1 MYIIYGKGEVGQGLK
16 KLFNFLNIK
25 NIICDDRDFLDIEI
39 NDDDK
44 IILSPG
50 IKPSHFIYKF
60 HKNKIISELD
70 MIYKILK
77 KYNLNNKF
85 NFIGITGTKGKS
97 TTSWI
102 LYNILKQKYDNI
114 YLGGNFSPSLSEV
127 LYNIFSNG
135 KKNEVNTII
144 VELSSF
150 MLYNTD
156 YFDFQNS
163 IFTNIETDHLD
174 RHIDFQDY
182 FASKQK
188 IFKFTKNKV
197 YIGNNLSSNLSNN
210 LIKIDKYEFFETN
223 LLGEHNQKNINFVY
237 KICKN
242 HYQINKNEF
251 QNYLYNINSLPN
263 TLEFVKEI
271 KGVSIYNDGK
281 STTPGALRSALESFD
296 KKLVLIA
303 GGYDKGANFDELGEI
318 FVSKI
323 SFVCLIGNTA
333 PKIAN
338 IMKNYNIDY
347 QIYNSLQDASENA
360 INEAIKRNIDIVLF
374 SPGCSSFDMFD
385 NYKHRAKVFLNS
397 IKKNNE

>member
-1 MYIIYGKGEVGQGLK
+1 MYIIYWKWEVWQWLK

-85 NFIGITGTKGKS
+85 NFIWITWTKWKS

-114 YLGGNFSPSLSEV
+114 YLWWNFSPSLSEV
-127 LYNIFSNG
+127 LYNIFSNW

-197 YIGNNLSSNLSNN
+197 YIWNNLSSNLSNN

-223 LLGEHNQKNINFVY
+223 LLWEHNQKNINFVY

-271 KGVSIYNDGK
+271 KWVSIYNDWK
-281 STTPGALRSALESFD
+281 STTPWALRSALESFD

-303 GGYDKGANFDELGEI
+303 WGYDKWANFDELWEI

-323 SFVCLIGNTA
+323 SFVCLIWNTA

-374 SPGCSSFDMFD
+374 SPWCSSFDMFD